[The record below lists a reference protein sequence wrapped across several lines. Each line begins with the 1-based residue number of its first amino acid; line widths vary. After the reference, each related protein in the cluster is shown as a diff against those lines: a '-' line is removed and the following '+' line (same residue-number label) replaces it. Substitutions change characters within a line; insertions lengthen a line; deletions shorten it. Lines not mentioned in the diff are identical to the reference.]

1 MPTAAFRVAV
11 EIIVAMHGED
21 EARMERALDLV
32 LLEMQEHT
40 LFLRT
45 DSAVVLAAS
54 LSER

>member
-1 MPTAAFRVAV
+1 MPTAAFRVAF